1 MAIIIKP
8 FSNRYNK
15 RYFSISEKDNDQDK
29 KMALQHCFF
38 FFAALLINSI
48 IHPCCNYAMTSV

>member
-38 FFAALLINSI
+38 FLSI
-48 IHPCCNYAMTSV
+48 AY